1 VGVLHVL
8 VMLMQLLVLNFV
20 DMPSSVVQDCGG
32 NQGYHIQHGYQQEW
46 QPATHA
52 SITAIDNCTA
62 VQGEDILCEEAG
74 GQSMLLTPL
83 CADLS
88 A

>member
-32 NQGYHIQHGYQQEW
+32 NQGYHIQHGYQQE
-46 QPATHA
+46 
-52 SITAIDNCTA
+52 
-62 VQGEDILCEEAG
+62 
-74 GQSMLLTPL
+74 
-83 CADLS
+83 
-88 A
+88 